1 MEGLVSKNYWNWKTR
16 WKINVSEYIA
26 AFLSAQN
33 INFVFEVAG
42 GMITHLIDAIY
53 RQGKISLISC
63 HHEQAAAF
71 AADAVARVTG
81 RPGVAMATSGPGAI
95 NLLTGIGTC
104 YFDSSPAIFITGQVN
119 TYEQKGNKPIR
130 QQGFQETDIVSIAH
144 SITKA
149 SWRVKTPREVP
160 DILEK
165 AYNLSLSDR
174 PGPVLIDIPM
184 DVQCSE
190 IDSPIPIRLSSPV
203 IKNPEKK
210 LINELLEELCSAKRP
225 LILAG
230 GGIHSARAREP
241 FRAFVEKVN
250 VPVVNSLMAVDA
262 LPYNHPLRV
271 GMIGTYGNR
280 WANKAIGNSDF
291 LLVVG
296 SRLDIR
302 QTGADTEA
310 FKAGKIIYHIDCEEG
325 ETNNRVTRCRPILA
339 HLQSFLAMAAEISA
353 QYKLPDYSDW
363 LNKIRSLR
371 QSWPDIAE
379 LKGVSGINPNE
390 FMHLLSRESNLAA
403 AFVVDIGQHQMWA
416 AQSLEI
422 GSEQRFI
429 TSGGMASMG
438 FALPASIGACLAYS
452 DHPVVLIVGDGGFQ
466 FNIQELETIIRNK
479 LPIKI
484 VVINNECYGM
494 VRQFQESYFEKR
506 YQSTYWGYSAP
517 DFSKIAQAY
526 GIQSIKVDKTEDVLS
541 SLKQMWKDPHIPFL
555 LQVMIDPLVN
565 TYPKIA
571 FGLPI
576 TEMEPLAK
584 PIEMEGT

>member
-1 MEGLVSKNYWNWKTR
+1 
-16 WKINVSEYIA
+16 
-26 AFLSAQN
+26 
-33 INFVFEVAG
+33 
-42 GMITHLIDAIY
+42 MITHLIDAIY

-71 AADAVARVTG
+71 AADAMARVTG
-81 RPGVAMATSGPGAI
+81 RPGVAMATSGPGAT

-149 SWRVKTPREVP
+149 SWRVKTAAEVP

-184 DVQCSE
+184 DVQRSE
-190 IDSPIPIRLSSPV
+190 IDSPMPVRLSYPV
-203 IKNPEKK
+203 VKNPEKK
-210 LINELLEELCSAKRP
+210 LINELFRELASAKRP

-230 GGIHSARAREP
+230 GGIQSAHAGKL
-241 FRAFVEKVN
+241 FRNFVEKVHI
-250 VPVVNSLMAVDA
+250 PVVHSLMAVDA
-262 LPYNHPLRV
+262 LPYDHPLRI

-280 WANKAIGNSDF
+280 WANMAIGSSDF

-302 QTGADTEA
+302 QTGADKEA
-310 FKAGKIIYHIDCEEG
+310 FKAGKIIYHVDCEEG
-325 ETNNRVTRCRPILA
+325 EINNNITGCRPVVA
-339 HLQSFLAMAAEISA
+339 HLQPFLIMAAELSA
-353 QYKLPDYSDW
+353 QYQLPDRRDW
-363 LNKIRSLR
+363 LNKIRNLR
-371 QSWPDIAE
+371 KSWPDTAE
-379 LKGVSGINPNE
+379 LKGLSGINPNE
-390 FMHLLSRESNLAA
+390 LMHALSRESNLAS
-403 AFVVDIGQHQMWA
+403 AFVLDIGQHQMWA

-422 GSEQRFI
+422 NAEQRLI

-438 FALPASIGACLAYS
+438 FALPAAIGASLAS
-452 DHPVVLIVGDGGFQ
+452 PGHPIVLIVGDGGFQ
-466 FNIQELETIIRNK
+466 FNIQELETIIHNK
-479 LPIKI
+479 LPVKI

-506 YQSTYWGYSAP
+506 YPSTYWGYSAP
-517 DFSKIAQAY
+517 DFSKIARAY
-526 GIQSIKVDKTEDVLS
+526 GIPALTIDKTEEIPPALQ
-541 SLKQMWKDPHIPFL
+541 QMWQDAQTPFL

-571 FGLPI
+571 FGLPM
-576 TEMEPLAK
+576 TEMEPFAK

>member
-1 MEGLVSKNYWNWKTR
+1 MKVSD
-16 WKINVSEYIA
+16 YIA

-33 INFVFEVAG
+33 IHFVYEVAG
-42 GMITHLIDAIY
+42 GMITHLLDALY
-53 RQGKISLISC
+53 RQGEIRLISC

-71 AADAVARVTG
+71 AADAMARLTG
-81 RPGVAMATSGPGAI
+81 RPGIAMATSGPGAT

-119 TYEQKGNKPIR
+119 TYEQKGSKPLR
-130 QQGFQETDIVSIAH
+130 QQGFQETDIVSIAR

-149 SWRVKTPREVP
+149 SWRVEAPGQVP
-160 DILEK
+160 GLLEK
-165 AYNLSLSDR
+165 AYRLSLSGR

-184 DVQCSE
+184 DVQRSE
-190 IDSPIPIRLSSPV
+190 MDCPMPAKLSAPAMKSPD
-203 IKNPEKK
+203 KK
-210 LINELLEELCSAKRP
+210 LMNELFQDLSQARRP

-230 GGIHSARAREP
+230 GGIQAARAGQQ
-241 FRAFVEKVN
+241 FRDFVEKIN
-250 VPVVNSLMAVDA
+250 IPVVHSLMAVDA
-262 LPYNHPLRV
+262 LPYAHPLRV

-280 WANKAIGNSDF
+280 WANKSISMSDF

-302 QTGADTEA
+302 QTGADVEA
-310 FKAGKIIYHIDCEEG
+310 FRAGKVIYHVDCDEG
-325 ETNNRVTRCRPILA
+325 EINNRVTGCRSVLT
-339 HLQSFLAMAAEISA
+339 HLKPFLALAAEMSA
-353 QYKLPDYSDW
+353 QYRMPDSGVW
-363 LNKIRSLR
+363 LNDIGKLR
-371 QSWPDIAE
+371 QSWPDVAE
-379 LKGVSGINPNE
+379 LKGLSGINPNE
-390 FMHLLSRESNLAA
+390 FMHALSRASNAA
-403 AFVVDIGQHQMWA
+403 SAFVLDIGQHQMWG

-422 GSEQRFI
+422 NSGQRLL

-438 FALPASIGACLAYS
+438 FALPASIGASLS
-452 DHPVVLIVGDGGFQ
+452 SPDRPVVLIAGDGGFQ
-466 FNIQELETIIRNK
+466 FNIQELETIVHNK
-479 LPIKI
+479 LPVKI

-517 DFSKIAQAY
+517 DFTKIARAY
-526 GIQSIKVDKTEDVLS
+526 GIESLTVSKTEDLS
-541 SLKQMWKDPHIPFL
+541 SALEQMWRDAGQPFL

-571 FGLPI
+571 FGLPL
-576 TEMEPLAK
+576 TEMEPFAK

>member
-1 MEGLVSKNYWNWKTR
+1 
-16 WKINVSEYIA
+16 
-26 AFLSAQN
+26 
-33 INFVFEVAG
+33 
-42 GMITHLIDAIY
+42 MITHLIDAIH
-53 RQGKISLISC
+53 RQGKINLVSC

-71 AADAVARVTG
+71 AAVAMASVTG

-119 TYEQKGNKPIR
+119 TYEKKGNKPIR

-144 SITKA
+144 PITKA
-149 SWRVKTPREVP
+149 TWRVNTPREVP
-160 DILEK
+160 DILER

-184 DVQCSE
+184 DVQGSE
-190 IDSPIPIRLSSPV
+190 IDSPMPIHLSSPV
-203 IKNPEKK
+203 MKSPDKK
-210 LINELLEELCSAKRP
+210 LIIELLKKLSSAKRP

-230 GGIHSARAREP
+230 GGIHSARAREL
-241 FRAFVEKVN
+241 FRNFVEKVN
-250 VPVVNSLMAVDA
+250 VPVVNSLMAVDI
-262 LPYNHPLRV
+262 LPYDHHLRL

-280 WANKAIGNSDF
+280 WANKAIGSSDF
-291 LLVVG
+291 LMVIG

-302 QTGADTEA
+302 QTGADTKA

-325 ETNNRVTRCRPILA
+325 EINNRIKGCRKILA
-339 HLQSFLAMAAEISA
+339 HIQPFLAMTAEISA
-353 QYKLPDYSDW
+353 QYKLPDRSYW
-363 LNKIRSLR
+363 LKKIISLKK
-371 QSWPDIAE
+371 SWPDISE
-379 LKGVSGINPNE
+379 LKGITGINPNG
-390 FMHLLSRESNLAA
+390 FMHLLSKKSNLAA

-416 AQSLEI
+416 AQSLEL
-422 GSEQRFI
+422 GADQRFI

-438 FALPASIGACLAYS
+438 FALPASLGASLAYPGQ
-452 DHPVVLIVGDGGFQ
+452 PVVLIAGDGGFQ
-466 FNIQELETIIRNK
+466 FNIQELETIIKNN

-494 VRQFQESYFEKR
+494 VRQFQESYFNKR

-517 DFSKIAQAY
+517 DFSKIAKAY
-526 GIQSIKVDKTEDVLS
+526 GIQSLTIDKPKNVIS
-541 SLKQMWKDPHIPFL
+541 ALKQMWKDPHTPFL

-584 PIEMEGT
+584 PIAMEGT

>member
-1 MEGLVSKNYWNWKTR
+1 
-16 WKINVSEYIA
+16 
-26 AFLSAQN
+26 
-33 INFVFEVAG
+33 
-42 GMITHLIDAIY
+42 MITHIIDAIH
-53 RQGKISLISC
+53 RQGEINLISC

-119 TYEQKGNKPIR
+119 TYEKKGNKPIR

-144 SITKA
+144 PITKA
-149 SWRVKTPREVP
+149 AWRVNTPREVP
-160 DILEK
+160 DILEM

-184 DVQCSE
+184 DVQGSE
-190 IDSPIPIRLSSPV
+190 IDSPMPVRLSSPV
-203 IKNPEKK
+203 IKSPDKK
-210 LINELLEELCSAKRP
+210 LIIELLKKLSSAKRP

-230 GGIHSARAREP
+230 GGIHSARAREL
-241 FRAFVEKVN
+241 FRNFVEKVK
-250 VPVVNSLMAVDA
+250 VPVVNSLMAVDI
-262 LPYNHPLRV
+262 LPYDHYLRL

-280 WANKAIGNSDF
+280 WANKAIGSSDF
-291 LLVVG
+291 LLVIG

-302 QTGADTEA
+302 QTGADTKT

-325 ETNNRVTRCRPILA
+325 EINNRVKGCRTILA
-339 HLQSFLAMAAEISA
+339 HIQPFLVMTAEISA
-353 QYKLPDYSDW
+353 QYKLSDRSHW
-363 LNKIRSLR
+363 LKKIINLK
-371 QSWPDIAE
+371 QSWPDISE
-379 LKGVSGINPNE
+379 LKGITGINPNE
-390 FMHLLSRESNLAA
+390 FMHLLSKKSNLAA

-416 AQSLEI
+416 AQSLEL
-422 GSEQRFI
+422 GADQRFI

-438 FALPASIGACLAYS
+438 FALPASLGASLAYPGQ
-452 DHPVVLIVGDGGFQ
+452 PVVLVAGDGGFQ
-466 FNIQELETIIRNK
+466 FNIQELETIIKNK

-484 VVINNECYGM
+484 IVINNECYGM
-494 VRQFQESYFEKR
+494 VRQFQESYFNKR

-526 GIQSIKVDKTEDVLS
+526 GIQSLTIDKPKDVMS
-541 SLKQMWKDPHIPFL
+541 ALKQMWKDPQTPFL
-555 LQVMIDPLVN
+555 LQVMINPLVN

-584 PIEMEGT
+584 PIAMEGT

>member
-1 MEGLVSKNYWNWKTR
+1 
-16 WKINVSEYIA
+16 
-26 AFLSAQN
+26 
-33 INFVFEVAG
+33 
-42 GMITHLIDAIY
+42 MITHLIDAIH
-53 RQGKISLISC
+53 RQGEINLISC

-119 TYEQKGNKPIR
+119 TYEKKGNKPIR

-144 SITKA
+144 PITKA
-149 SWRVKTPREVP
+149 AWRANTPREVP
-160 DILEK
+160 DIMER

-184 DVQCSE
+184 DVQGSE
-190 IDSPIPIRLSSPV
+190 IDIPMPIRLSSPV
-203 IKNPEKK
+203 IKSPDKK
-210 LINELLEELCSAKRP
+210 LIIELLKKLSSAKRP

-230 GGIHSARAREP
+230 GGIHSARTREL
-241 FRAFVEKVN
+241 FRNFVEKVK
-250 VPVVNSLMAVDA
+250 VPVVNSLMAVDI
-262 LPYNHPLRV
+262 LPYDHHLRL

-280 WANKAIGNSDF
+280 WANKAIGSSDF
-291 LLVVG
+291 LMVIG

-302 QTGADTEA
+302 QTGADTKA

-325 ETNNRVTRCRPILA
+325 EINNRIKGCRQILS
-339 HLQSFLAMAAEISA
+339 HIQPFLAMTMEISA
-353 QYKLPDYSDW
+353 QYKLPDRSDW
-363 LNKIRSLR
+363 LKKIINLK
-371 QSWPDIAE
+371 QSSPDISE
-379 LKGVSGINPNE
+379 LKGITGINPNK
-390 FMHLLSRESNLAA
+390 FMHLLSKKSNLAA

-416 AQSLEI
+416 AQSLEL
-422 GSEQRFI
+422 GADQRFI

-438 FALPASIGACLAYS
+438 FALPASLGASLAYPG
-452 DHPVVLIVGDGGFQ
+452 HPVVLVAGDGGFQ
-466 FNIQELETIIRNK
+466 FNIQELETIIKNK

-494 VRQFQESYFEKR
+494 VRQFQESYFNKR

-526 GIQSIKVDKTEDVLS
+526 GIQSLTIDKPKDVIS
-541 SLKQMWKDPHIPFL
+541 ALKQMWKDPQTPFL
-555 LQVMIDPLVN
+555 LQVMINPLVN

-584 PIEMEGT
+584 PIAMEGT